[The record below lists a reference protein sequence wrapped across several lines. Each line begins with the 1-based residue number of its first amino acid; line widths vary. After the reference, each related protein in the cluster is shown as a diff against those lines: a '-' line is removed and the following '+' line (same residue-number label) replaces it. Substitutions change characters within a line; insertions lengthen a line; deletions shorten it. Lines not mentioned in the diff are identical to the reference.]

1 MSEQALPSDAV
12 VDGRRQ
18 DRTGQPQHS
27 DRRTR
32 SRTIANWPAKLH
44 IEGQDVQ
51 TIVIR
56 DASESGF
63 GITGE
68 LNEMRVDDTA
78 LLDIEGI
85 GWFRVRMSW
94 RKTDVGGLEILDE
107 AGTLTRSQTDS
118 LSDYL

>member
-1 MSEQALPSDAV
+1 MSEQALPSDV
-12 VDGRRQ
+12 EVDARRQ
-18 DRTGQPQHS
+18 DRIGQPQRS
-27 DRRTR
+27 DRRLQ
-32 SRTIANWPAKLH
+32 SRTITNWPAKLH
-44 IEGQDVQ
+44 IEGRDVQ

-56 DASESGF
+56 DASENGF
-63 GITGE
+63 GVTGE
-68 LNEMRVDDTA
+68 LNEMRIDDTA

-85 GWFRVRMSW
+85 GQFRVRVSW

>member
-1 MSEQALPSDAV
+1 MTEQALPSDVV
-12 VDGRRQ
+12 VDAGRQ
-18 DRTGQPQHS
+18 DRTDQAQRS

-32 SRTIANWPAKLH
+32 SRTITNWPARLH

-63 GITGE
+63 GVTGE
-68 LNEMRVDDTA
+68 LKQMRVDDTA

-85 GWFRVRMSW
+85 GQFRVRMSW